1 MCRQCLHKPIFI
13 PKIDLDLQNQI
24 RNDMGEL
31 YEKAKAE
38 QMKEGN
44 IITKKLVRFTYGNT
58 FELAPD
64 TDSIRIWKMQ
74 FSLNDGK
81 ENIGRYI

>member
-1 MCRQCLHKPIFI
+1 
-13 PKIDLDLQNQI
+13 
-24 RNDMGEL
+24 
-31 YEKAKAE
+31 
-38 QMKEGN
+38 MKEGN